1 MEEERKAKLREQQE
15 MEKKMAEEM
24 QEVPEWKREIMMKRG
39 GAIRNWA
46 DEREE
51 KNEQVDNQSLTYCAF
66 ALGMSTAVRCVCV
79 IDSHWFGAY
88 LTAWFLENTDYVCR
102 MFWQQ

>member
-1 MEEERKAKLREQQE
+1 MCLQEKQQEEERKAKLREQQE

-51 KNEQVDNQSLTYCAF
+51 QNEQVDK
-66 ALGMSTAVRCVCV
+66 
-79 IDSHWFGAY
+79 
-88 LTAWFLENTDYVCR
+88 
-102 MFWQQ
+102 